1 MIRAVLAVATVAAI
15 GLGVTVAEAQDPI
28 AARQQLMKD
37 TGAQAQ
43 LGAKMARGE
52 EPFSVDKAKAI
63 FAQYVKT
70 AEQAKPL
77 FVPEN
82 KAGVK
87 TGALPEIWKNHA
99 DFDTKLAKLGTD
111 AKAAMDKVTD
121 LDSFKA
127 NFPTVQRNCGGCH
140 ETYRAKQS

>member
-1 MIRAVLAVATVAAI
+1 MIRAVLAVAAIATV
-15 GLGVTVAEAQDPI
+15 GLGLSVAVAQQDPI

-52 EPFSVDKAKAI
+52 EPFAVDKAKAI

-70 AEQAKPL
+70 SEQAKPL
-77 FVPEN
+77 FAEN
-82 KAGVK
+82 KPGK
-87 TGALPEIWKNHA
+87 TAALPVVWQSKA
-99 DFDTKLAKLGTD
+99 DFDTKLEKLGTD
-111 AKAAMDKVTD
+111 AKAAMEKVTD

>member
-1 MIRAVLAVATVAAI
+1 MIRAVLAVAAVAAV
-15 GLGVTVAEAQDPI
+15 GVTVASAQDPI
-28 AARQQLMKD
+28 AARKQLMKD

-52 EPFSVDKAKAI
+52 EPFSVEKAKAI
-63 FAQYVKT
+63 FAQYEKT
-70 AEQAKPL
+70 ATQGKSL
-77 FVPEN
+77 FPEGSKTGGQTASLPAVWQN
-82 KAGVK
+82 KA
-87 TGALPEIWKNHA
+87 
-99 DFDTKLAKLGTD
+99 DFEAKLAKLGTD
-111 AKAAMDKVTD
+111 AKAASEKVTD